1 MNGMPPAICMN
12 VASQICSRLARM
24 KIAKK
29 CDGFRAGAS
38 TSASVVSVAGE
49 M

>member
-29 CDGFRAGAS
+29 CGFWAGES